1 MRRKEKFIEGEIFH
15 VFNKSIANF
24 EILSDLRNAQRF
36 IEVLDYYNNIK
47 TKLSFS
53 RYVKIHKKYEYENIL
68 FLKEFP
74 FLKFIA
80 YCIMPDHYHF
90 LVKIIKKN
98 TFSNYVSKIENSF
111 TRYFNLKFARKGPL
125 WQSEFRALRIKTDEQ
140 LLHVSRYIHLNP
152 TPSNLVQNPQDWIF
166 SSYRDYIDN
175 EKILKEIG
183 TEISIRTP
191 EHYRRFVEDRK
202 DYQRKLKKIKSLLL
216 EKF

>member
-1 MRRKEKFIEGEIFH
+1 MRRKEKFVQGEIFH

-53 RYVKIHKKYEYENIL
+53 RFVIIHKKYEYENIL
-68 FLKEFP
+68 FLKELP
-74 FLKFIA
+74 LLKFIA
-80 YCIMPDHYHF
+80 YCIMPDHYHL

-111 TRYFNLKFARKGPL
+111 TRYFNLRFARKGPL
-125 WQSEFRALRIKTDEQ
+125 WQSEFRAIRIKTDEQ

-152 TPSNLVQNPQDWIF
+152 TTSNLVQNPEDWVF
-166 SSYRDYIDN
+166 SSYRDYIAD
-175 EKILKEIG
+175 EKILKDTVI
-183 TEISIRTP
+183 EISIKSKS
-191 EHYRRFVEDRK
+191 YYQKFVEDRK
-202 DYQRKLKKIKSLLL
+202 DYQRRLKQIKTLLID
-216 EKF
+216 